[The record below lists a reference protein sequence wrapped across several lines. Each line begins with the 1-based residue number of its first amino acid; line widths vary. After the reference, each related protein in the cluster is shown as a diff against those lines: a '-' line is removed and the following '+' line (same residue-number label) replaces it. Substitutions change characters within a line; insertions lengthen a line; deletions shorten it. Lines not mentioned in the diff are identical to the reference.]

1 MKKAA
6 LTLLMAFVLLIV
18 LFVLALGFWP
28 VAVDNP
34 QVGEGGHAGDP
45 NPPTSADVRGSG
57 QTITVSPGGSIQAA
71 VDQANPG
78 DIVRVIP
85 GTYHEEVLVQT
96 ESLTLEGVV
105 DGDQRAV
112 LDGEDAIVAG
122 AIGNQIAE
130 N

>member
-6 LTLLMAFVLLIV
+6 LTLLIAFVLLIA

-28 VAVDNP
+28 VAVDKP

-71 VDQANPG
+71 VDQAKPG
-78 DIVRVIP
+78 DIVRVMP
-85 GTYHEEVLVQT
+85 GT
-96 ESLTLEGVV
+96 
-105 DGDQRAV
+105 
-112 LDGEDAIVAG
+112 
-122 AIGNQIAE
+122 
-130 N
+130 